1 VETESEGAYIMNHI
15 YYSSVISRVGQ
26 VFVLSNEKGV
36 SRIIFGEKE
45 FGKYLKE
52 QKGAPVTEGG
62 AAANMAHELELYF
75 DGRLSEFETPI
86 DLSEGTPFQKSVW
99 KKLLD
104 IPYGETATYGE
115 VAEGVGRPGAAR
127 AVGNA
132 VGANPI
138 PIVIP
143 CHRVLASNGLG
154 GYSSGIDIKKVLLRV
169 EGTLS

>member
-1 VETESEGAYIMNHI
+1 MSQIHFSYVLAC
-15 YYSSVISRVGQ
+15 VGQ
-26 VFVLSNEKGV
+26 VFILSGPKGV

-45 FGKYLKE
+45 FRNYLD
-52 QKGAPVTEGG
+52 GLNRMNLAEGG
-62 AAANMAHELELYF
+62 PAADMAYELELYF
-75 DGRLSEFETPI
+75 DGKLTEFKTGI
-86 DLSEGTPFQKSVW
+86 DVSEGTPFQRSVW

-104 IPYGETATYGE
+104 IPYGRTVTYKE
-115 VAEGVGRPGAAR
+115 IAESVGRPGASR

-154 GYSSGIDIKKVLLRV
+154 GYSGGIDIKKDLLRV
-169 EGTLS
+169 EGAIS